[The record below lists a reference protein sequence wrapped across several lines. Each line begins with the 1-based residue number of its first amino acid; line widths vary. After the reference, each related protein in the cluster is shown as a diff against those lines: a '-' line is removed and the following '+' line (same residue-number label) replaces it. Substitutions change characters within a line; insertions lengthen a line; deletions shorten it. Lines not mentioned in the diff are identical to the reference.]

1 MWLWDLDPGISG
13 AIWNGR
19 DLWLHDM
26 RGGLGTFEG
35 NLDFGILRRTQG
47 IERIR
52 VMMGDQSLW
61 ILSDLVEI
69 GNSGIRLLDLGGM
82 SITNIKT
89 RFCFYHLVDWINHSW
104 DYLDHFLEIG
114 IWFGSLEEI

>member
-26 RGGLGTFEG
+26 RGGLGTVEG

-69 GNSGIRLLDLGGM
+69 GNSGIRLLDLGGIVDHND
-82 SITNIKT
+82 SKN
-89 RFCFYHLVDWINHSW
+89 HL
-104 DYLDHFLEIG
+104 ET
-114 IWFGSLEEI
+114 IWS